1 MAMKSPPRTDKEDYL
16 QDLGDW
22 SPAVAEWLAKRAGI
36 ELTSEHWELIEL
48 VREFHATHDLAP
60 SMRPLVKLVRERL
73 GAARGNSLYLLRLF
87 PGNPAVQLARI
98 AGLPRP
104 TNCR

>member
-1 MAMKSPPRTDKEDYL
+1 MAMNAHPRTDKEDYL
-16 QDLGDW
+16 QEPGDW
-22 SPAVAEWLAKRAGI
+22 SPEVAKWLAERAGL
-36 ELTSEHWELIEL
+36 ELTDEHWDLIEL

-60 SMRPLVKLVRERL
+60 SMRPLVKLVRERF
-73 GAARGNSLYLLRLF
+73 GPARGNSLYLHGLF